1 MDLNATF
8 PLIISLTR
16 NKLFKR
22 SEHEFPYLGNGAHNS
37 SYAEAVEVRVNL
49 ISGYIRSGMAK

>member
-1 MDLNATF
+1 MDLNASF
-8 PLIISLTR
+8 LLIISLTR

-22 SEHEFPYLGNGAHNS
+22 SEHEFPYLGNGAHNG

-49 ISGYIRSGMAK
+49 ISDYIRSEMG